1 MPITNTA
8 AFAQTNKTGTAVLTL
23 ASVITNDTP
32 TNTVLIATAGAD
44 GAIVSSLSFIPRA
57 TVSATALYLF
67 ISKDGGVTKRLIDS
81 ELMSAATV
89 SAILVVP
96 ETKFANISESSPL
109 RLAAEDQLYVGSGV
123 ALAGGIVAKC
133 EWMDF

>member
-8 AFAQTNKTGTAVLTL
+8 AFAQSNKTGTEVLTL

-44 GAIVSSLSFIPRA
+44 GAIVSSLSFMPRA
-57 TVSATALYLF
+57 TVTATALYLF
-67 ISKDGGVTKRLIDS
+67 ISKDAGTTKRLIDS
-81 ELMSAATV
+81 ELMAAYTMAATT
-89 SAILVVP
+89 ATP
-96 ETKFANISESSPL
+96 ETKFANISESLPL
-109 RLAAEDQLYVGSGV
+109 RLAAGDRLYVGAGV